1 MTSSGP
7 SGLTSYFAPA
17 RCRVDVGGAVFE
29 LPLVLVPDFL
39 PKKGFPMSNPVSP
52 CSCFAADAWAD
63 AAAKYP
69 VGGVVRGVVGA
80 VTPYGVFVQIAE
92 DVDGLVHATDPGLV
106 LLGVPD
112 VGAEVNVRIDLFDSA
127 RRRVGLA
134 LVGR

>member
-1 MTSSGP
+1 MSIS
-7 SGLTSYFAPA
+7 
-17 RCRVDVGGAVFE
+17 
-29 LPLVLVPDFL
+29 VP
-39 PKKGFPMSNPVSP
+39 P

-112 VGAEVNVRIDLFDSA
+112 VWQYIVKGLVIIGAVLLDRFRLGQGA
-127 RRRVGLA
+127 RT
-134 LVGR
+134 